1 MDSNWWND
9 ALASYD
15 TGRAHRADR
24 ENADAFANG
33 GYDAVE
39 QAAGR
44 RGDLQTA
51 TSVRRFQDQRH
62 EQAFQWFTQNAPYA
76 RNVLRAARNIQDPQQ
91 RATFLQNQ
99 RGRFE
104 SMGFQP
110 AQVDQAIAALT
121 NPDTAEQAFTE
132 YDAAFTQH
140 EDPNWQLVQTDQG
153 QQAAAIDQTTGD
165 VQLGGV
171 VPGTTGGHVATPEE
185 AAARGYQPGTVVWIT
200 PGAADRVLQ
209 SPHYAPAGR
218 GYSSQLPEGF
228 VLDDGQ

>member
-1 MDSNWWND
+1 MDANWWNQ
-9 ALASYD
+9 ALESYD
-15 TGRAHRADR
+15 VGRAHRADR

-51 TSVRRFQDQRH
+51 TSVRRFQDARH
-62 EQAFQWFTQNAPYA
+62 EQAFQWFTKNAPYA
-76 RNVLRAARNIQDPQQ
+76 RNVLRAARNTQDPQK
-91 RATFLQNQ
+91 RSAFLQNQ

-110 AQVDQAIAALT
+110 EQIDQAIQALT

-132 YDAAFTQH
+132 YDAAFSQY

-153 QQAAAIDQTTGD
+153 QQAAAIDPSSGHITLGDNALPSATGRM
-165 VQLGGV
+165 
-171 VPGTTGGHVATPEE
+171 ATAEE
-185 AAARGYQPGTVVWIT
+185 AVALGFQPGTAVWLAPGQPPRPLQNPHYGR
-200 PGAADRVLQ
+200 PGAA
-209 SPHYAPAGR
+209 APG
-218 GYSSQLPEGF
+218 
-228 VLDDGQ
+228 DDDWEAF